1 MTIKKKKHN
10 NIENGEWRT
19 PPGLFPGL
27 QFAGN
32 TMTSFFKLV
41 YFANGVGKK
50 AKAISSIRN
59 IFPTPARE
67 VSTSW
72 FLHMTIS
79 VHREKYV
86 AEWEGAETMGK

>member
-1 MTIKKKKHN
+1 MANPSWFIP
-10 NIENGEWRT
+10 RT
-19 PPGLFPGL
+19 AICREHPS
-27 QFAGN
+27 A
-32 TMTSFFKLV
+32 SFFKLV

-59 IFPTPARE
+59 IYPTPARG

-79 VHREKYV
+79 VHREKY
-86 AEWEGAETMGK
+86 